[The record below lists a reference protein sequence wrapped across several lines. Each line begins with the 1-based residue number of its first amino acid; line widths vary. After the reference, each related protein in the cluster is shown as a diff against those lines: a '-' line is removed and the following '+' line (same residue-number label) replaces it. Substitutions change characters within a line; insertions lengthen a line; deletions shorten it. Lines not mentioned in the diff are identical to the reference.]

1 MNLINEL
8 GTDLALAFLVEQRYR
23 EKIDSED
30 ALALIGQVRSVL
42 ESASSEIDAESSK
55 PREKTV
61 NSSDH

>member
-1 MNLINEL
+1 MNLINDL

-30 ALALIGQVRSVL
+30 ALALIGRVRSVL
-42 ESASSEIDAESSK
+42 ESASSEIDGESSEL
-55 PREKTV
+55 REKAV

>member
-23 EKIDSED
+23 EKIDSDD

-42 ESASSEIDAESSK
+42 ESASSEIDAESSNR
-55 PREKTV
+55 REKSAY
-61 NSSDH
+61 SSDH